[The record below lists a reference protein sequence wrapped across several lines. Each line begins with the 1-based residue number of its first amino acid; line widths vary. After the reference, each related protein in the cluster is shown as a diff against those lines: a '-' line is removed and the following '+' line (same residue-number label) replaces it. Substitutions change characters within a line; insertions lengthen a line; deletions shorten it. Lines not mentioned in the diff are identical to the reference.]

1 MNKKILYQFVSIAIF
16 LFGGISLA
24 FAQPTAQIQ
33 PPVNKNIFE
42 VISSLSSYIR
52 PLILV
57 VFLGVIIYAGITIQT
72 SAGDPEK
79 QKKGWDTLKAGIV
92 GFVIIALAPVI
103 VEIVGRLIGVRGDL
117 F

>member
-1 MNKKILYQFVSIAIF
+1 MGRKQIYKLVSVLVF
-16 LFGGISLA
+16 LFSGISVAL
-24 FAQPTAQIQ
+24 AQPTGQIQ
-33 PPVNKNIFE
+33 APVNKNIFE
-42 VISSLSSYIR
+42 VISSLSTYIR

-92 GFVIIALAPVI
+92 GFIIIALAPVI
-103 VEIVGRLIGVRGDL
+103 VEIVGRLIGVRGD
-117 F
+117 FF

>member
-1 MNKKILYQFVSIAIF
+1 M
-16 LFGGISLA
+16 
-24 FAQPTAQIQ
+24 AQQLGQIQ

-42 VISSLSSYIR
+42 VISDLSSYIR

-92 GFVIIALAPVI
+92 GFIIIALAPVI
-103 VEIVGRLIGVRGDL
+103 VEIVGRLIGVRGD
-117 F
+117 FF